1 MRTKSVLLSFSE
13 KKFIGQKLAPELSQL
28 YSYLG
33 PYLDIPNFL
42 DLYSTTLR
50 IYKIVEE
57 FSQSL
62 NLKCC
67 AFWKKNL
74 LKINLPHFRY

>member
-1 MRTKSVLLSFSE
+1 MRTESFLLSFSE

-28 YSYLG
+28 YQYLG

-42 DLYSTTLR
+42 DLYSTTHR

-57 FSQSL
+57 FPHSL
-62 NLKCC
+62 NLKLLCVLE
-67 AFWKKNL
+67 KKLAKN
-74 LKINLPHFRY
+74 KFTPF

>member
-1 MRTKSVLLSFSE
+1 MRTESVLLSFSE

-28 YSYLG
+28 YQYLG

-42 DLYSTTLR
+42 DHYSTTHR

-57 FSQSL
+57 FSLSL
-62 NLKCC
+62 NLKLLCVLE
-67 AFWKKNL
+67 KKLAKN
-74 LKINLPHFRY
+74 KFTPF